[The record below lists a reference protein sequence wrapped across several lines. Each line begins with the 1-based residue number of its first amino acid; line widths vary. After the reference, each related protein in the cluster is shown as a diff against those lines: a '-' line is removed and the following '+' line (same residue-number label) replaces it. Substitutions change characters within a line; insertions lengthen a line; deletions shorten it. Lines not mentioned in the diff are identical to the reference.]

1 MLSALLILV
10 QPNYAEDPPG
20 FEKIADVSPD
30 GKFGVRISCIGEPE
44 DPNKINPA
52 LITAV
57 EVVSLPSKDVVVKV
71 GQDYEGNPAHLIW
84 SSDSNWFTYS
94 LADGPRVTDTHVYHR
109 SGIEFTQLE
118 TESLRVN
125 AKSDVRNEYVN
136 PIRWVKPGVLL
147 LEQFDIFRGGNG
159 EDATYSFTARFD
171 EKTGKFRII
180 SKKRIPSKE

>member
-10 QPNYAEDPPG
+10 QPNCAEDPPG
-20 FEKIADVSPD
+20 FEEIADVSPD

-180 SKKRIPSKE
+180 SKKKLPSKE

>member
-30 GKFGVRISCIGEPE
+30 GKFGVRISRIG
-44 DPNKINPA
+44 
-52 LITAV
+52 
-57 EVVSLPSKDVVVKV
+57 
-71 GQDYEGNPAHLIW
+71 
-84 SSDSNWFTYS
+84 
-94 LADGPRVTDTHVYHR
+94 
-109 SGIEFTQLE
+109 EFTQLE

-125 AKSDVRNEYVN
+125 AKGDVRNEYVN

-159 EDATYSFTARFD
+159 EDATYGFTARFD

-180 SKKRIPSKE
+180 SKKKIPSKE